1 MPPWRRN
8 VRSTSATDSPG
19 SVLPQTDSSSKP
31 LVELG
36 LFLAALG
43 SVGYLAGHRRT
54 KVENVDLATRVG
66 TVLLGKCDIDGDRT
80 STIE

>member
-1 MPPWRRN
+1 MSPWRRN

-43 SVGYLAGHRRT
+43 SVGYLAGRRRT
-54 KVENVDLATRVG
+54 KA
-66 TVLLGKCDIDGDRT
+66 
-80 STIE
+80 